1 MGLGALSHRG
11 RHVLQQGR
19 HVPQRLVQVRVR
31 HEHLHNLGV
40 LLEDVRQLR
49 QHSLELDAPP
59 VGGHFDR
66 LVRCAFFG
74 VLVLRVQGLHEVLE
88 LLLRR

>member
-59 VGGHFDR
+59 VGGHFDA
-66 LVRCAFFG
+66 LVCSAGLG
-74 VLVLRVQGLHEVLE
+74 VVVDRVQGLPEVLE